1 VNQHKKER
9 NKKTPEDFEGDI
21 DDNESVESVSDDEF
35 DKYLDHFMGD
45 IDKDEI
51 DLDEDDKNNVEDI
64 ASTVQRVHRTNE
76 SADDDDDEI
85 DNRPF
90 TLNDGDEL
98 SDDEQ
103 LDDNE
108 HETISNQHIHDNFKV
123 DNEREMKQIKWELD
137 RERTYAHR
145 SRRYDKHIKKTSR
158 RKPKLTRR
166 EKRRQ
171 MNTTNIKKKHSSA
184 LVNNRLKIKKCESY

>member
-1 VNQHKKER
+1 MLY
-9 NKKTPEDFEGDI
+9 FL
-21 DDNESVESVSDDEF
+21 F
-35 DKYLDHFMGD
+35 F
-45 IDKDEI
+45 
-51 DLDEDDKNNVEDI
+51 
-64 ASTVQRVHRTNE
+64 STVQRVHRNDE
-76 SADDDDDEI
+76 LINNDNDDEDDDMN
-85 DNRPF
+85 NRPF

-123 DNEREMKQIKWELD
+123 DNERGMKKKKELIIIIIYLFFDILEMKQIKWELD

-145 SRRYDKHIKKTSR
+145 IRRYDKHMKKTSK

-171 MNTTNIKKKHSSA
+171 INQTNKPKTKKRVHFS
-184 LVNNRLKIKKCESY
+184 